1 MICSTC
7 CNALIRKLES
17 GLDRGQRI
25 TCGID
30 GWGSLQTVVECS
42 HYLATVYQ
50 LEQEKWEPVGI
61 SNVTESP
68 DSVTMPFTTKTTPMV
83 KRTQSERMKDYWR
96 KKREGK

>member
-42 HYLATVYQ
+42 HYLAVVVDIKPKGESYEDAGLGDQNGDVVTVR
-50 LEQEKWEPVGI
+50 
-61 SNVTESP
+61 
-68 DSVTMPFTTKTTPMV
+68 
-83 KRTQSERMKDYWR
+83 RTQSERMKEYWK
-96 KKREGK
+96 KKREAK

>member
-42 HYLATVYQ
+42 HYLATVTE
-50 LEQEKWEPVGI
+50 LRPQEVKEEEVPV
-61 SNVTESP
+61 
-68 DSVTMPFTTKTTPMV
+68 
-83 KRTQSERMKDYWR
+83 RLTQSERMKEYWK
-96 KKREGK
+96 KKREAK

>member
-7 CNALIRKLES
+7 CNALIRKLEI

-42 HYLATVYQ
+42 HYLATV
-50 LEQEKWEPVGI
+50 
-61 SNVTESP
+61 TELIP
-68 DSVTMPFTTKTTPMV
+68 KEV
-83 KRTQSERMKDYWR
+83 KEEEVQVARQSQSDRMKEYWR

>member
-17 GLDRGQRI
+17 GLDKGQRI

-42 HYLATVYQ
+42 HYLATVKE
-50 LEQEKWEPVGI
+50 LKVERRVPAVEEDVHVPVRQ
-61 SNVTESP
+61 S
-68 DSVTMPFTTKTTPMV
+68 
-83 KRTQSERMKDYWR
+83 QSERMKEYWKR
-96 KKREGK
+96 KREAK